1 MIACRRSSHSYLLRD
16 PFGTSTRQWRES
28 APAIEPREH
37 IHEWKGTDVLRE
49 FRDFVMR
56 GNVVELAVAVIIGA
70 AFGAVITAFTAAFIT
85 PLIALI
91 GGKPDFGDL
100 RYHDQ
105 RDDVPLRA
113 VPQRADLVP
122 DHRRGRVLLRRAA
135 HEQAHGADQ
144 APDEEPEAPS
154 AEVATLIE
162 IRDLIATQRG
172 TGSV

>member
-1 MIACRRSSHSYLLRD
+1 ML
-16 PFGTSTRQWRES
+16 
-28 APAIEPREH
+28 
-37 IHEWKGTDVLRE
+37 KE
-49 FRDFVMR
+49 FRDFIMR

-100 RYHDQ
+100 HITISGTIFPYGQ
-105 RDDVPLRA
+105 FLNAFISFLIIAA
-113 VPQRADLVP
+113 VVFFFVVRPMNKVMARMKQ
-122 DHRRGRVLLRRAA
+122 G
-135 HEQAHGADQ
+135 
-144 APDEEPEAPS
+144 EEPEAPS

>member
-1 MIACRRSSHSYLLRD
+1 
-16 PFGTSTRQWRES
+16 
-28 APAIEPREH
+28 
-37 IHEWKGTDVLRE
+37 VLKE

-100 RYHDQ
+100 RFTLSGTVFPYGQ
-105 RDDVPLRA
+105 FLNALISFLIIAA
-113 VPQRADLVP
+113 VVFFFVVRPMNRIMARMKQGD
-122 DHRRGRVLLRRAA
+122 
-135 HEQAHGADQ
+135 
-144 APDEEPEAPS
+144 EPEAPS

>member
-1 MIACRRSSHSYLLRD
+1 
-16 PFGTSTRQWRES
+16 
-28 APAIEPREH
+28 
-37 IHEWKGTDVLRE
+37 VLKE

-100 RYHDQ
+100 HITISGTIFPYGQ
-105 RDDVPLRA
+105 FLNAFISFLIIAA
-113 VPQRADLVP
+113 VVFFFVVRPMNKVMARMKQ
-122 DHRRGRVLLRRAA
+122 G
-135 HEQAHGADQ
+135 
-144 APDEEPEAPS
+144 EEPEAPS

>member
-1 MIACRRSSHSYLLRD
+1 ML
-16 PFGTSTRQWRES
+16 
-28 APAIEPREH
+28 
-37 IHEWKGTDVLRE
+37 KE

-100 RYHDQ
+100 RFTISGTVFPYGKF
-105 RDDVPLRA
+105 LNALISFLIIAA
-113 VPQRADLVP
+113 VVFFFVVRP
-122 DHRRGRVLLRRAA
+122 DER
-135 HEQAHGADQ
+135 AHGAAQ
-144 APDEEPEAPS
+144 APDEEPDAPS

-162 IRDLIATQRG
+162 IRDLLAAQRG
-172 TGSV
+172 TGGVAPV